1 MSALGCCSTC
11 DTRNERKVC
20 IARDGVM
27 VGNGEG
33 STDGLFD
40 GVDSGLEVLPTV
52 GTSLGC
58 TVGSLVGTLEG
69 STVHAMEGTGE

>member
-1 MSALGCCSTC
+1 
-11 DTRNERKVC
+11 
-20 IARDGVM
+20 M

-40 GVDSGLEVLPTV
+40 GVVSGLEVLPTV
-52 GTSLGC
+52 GTLLGC